1 MKEPVF
7 YARRCDI
14 EGIGINTG
22 YVWRRL
28 GIITGEGEASRKQ
41 ASRLGYESLEDA
53 QMRGAAVFKLWSDP
67 SDVRYMEDD
76 DGSLLTLAGDHV
88 GIAMNKHDEIQEVA
102 NIICTVMSDTDR
114 RAFARC
120 LTLGAAVMRE
130 RVHLAEPDEFEL
142 RNTEAERAEA
152 YAFRVASTLLRADD
166 W

>member
-1 MKEPVF
+1 MKAPVF
-7 YARRCDI
+7 YARRCDV

-28 GIITGEGEASRKQ
+28 GIITGEGEASRNQ
-41 ASRLGYESLEDA
+41 AARLGYESLEDA
-53 QMRGAAVFKLWSDP
+53 QMQGAAVFKLWSDP

-76 DGSLLTLAGDHV
+76 DGSLLTLAGDRVHN
-88 GIAMNKHDEIQEVA
+88 GMHMNDDIQEVA
-102 NIICTVMSDTDR
+102 NIICTVLSDKDR

-130 RVHLAEPDEFEL
+130 RVRLAEADELEQ
-142 RNTEAERAEA
+142 RQGEAERAEA
-152 YAFRVASTLLRADD
+152 YAFRVAATLLRAED